1 MNNHRFIEKVSLK
14 NKSYLI
20 LVVFLILLGLCG
32 CIESKEIYRSNVDKS
47 AGIWIMHND
56 VNYEYRISKND
67 KDRIYEYVNEKH
79 EQWRKD
85 KVSVALFYIT
95 DIDKSFV
102 SLGSNNVELNLSGDD
117 IIINGETSKYLFI
130 FEEYKGIYFPKNV
143 QVIKKESNN

>member
-14 NKSYLI
+14 KKYYLI

-47 AGIWIMHND
+47 AGIWIIHND
-56 VNYEYRISKND
+56 GNYEYRISKND
-67 KDRIYEYVNEKH
+67 KDRIYAYVNEKH

-102 SLGSNNVELNLSGDD
+102 SLDSNNVELNLSGDD
-117 IIINGETSKYLFI
+117 IIINGETSKYLFV
-130 FEEYKGIYFPKNV
+130 FEEYKGIYFPMNV
-143 QVIKKESNN
+143 HVIKKESNN